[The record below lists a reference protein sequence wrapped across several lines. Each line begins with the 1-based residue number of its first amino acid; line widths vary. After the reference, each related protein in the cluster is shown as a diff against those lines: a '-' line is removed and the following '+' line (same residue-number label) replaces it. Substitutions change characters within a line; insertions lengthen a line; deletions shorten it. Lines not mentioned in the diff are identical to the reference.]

1 MFRSWIFPYL
11 YAIVS
16 GAYVCNLVYS
26 YMQLTA
32 GYKGVPDQIEKVLV
46 PFMFILYLIAFI
58 VVFLD
63 FLNHTIRQK
72 DTLNS

>member
-16 GAYVCNLVYS
+16 GVYVCNLVYS
-26 YMQLTA
+26 YMQLTT

-63 FLNHTIRQK
+63 FLNHAIRQK